1 MSARSERWRAT
12 ISPNTERRDNLIMLT
27 TEVQPPHAS
36 TSSLSVKQALVI
48 QQTKVESQALEH
60 ITQAVEVALAWVV
73 EGDDVSRKLSS
84 VRFFTEMYQRHLER
98 LFALEEVDGYMDDV
112 TELSPE
118 LTNQVDQLK
127 PEHEQ
132 FRVAIRKIV
141 LRLDRTPPVDCA
153 SFNAVCEK
161 LRQVIKQV
169 LEHTRR
175 ENELF
180 VESIQQDTGG
190 SG

>member
-1 MSARSERWRAT
+1 
-12 ISPNTERRDNLIMLT
+12 MLT
-27 TEVQPPHAS
+27 NVVPPPRAS
-36 TSSLSVKQALVI
+36 TSVLSIKQALAI

-118 LTNQVDQLK
+118 LTNQVEQLK
-127 PEHEQ
+127 SEHEQ

-141 LRLDRTPPVDCA
+141 LRLDRTPPVDRT

-161 LRQVIKQV
+161 LREVIKQV

-175 ENELF
+175 ESEVF

>member
-1 MSARSERWRAT
+1 MPT
-12 ISPNTERRDNLIMLT
+12 NDVSP
-27 TEVQPPHAS
+27 PCAS
-36 TSSLSVKQALVI
+36 TSTVSIKQALVI

-84 VRFFTEMYQRHLER
+84 VRFFAEMYQRHLER

-127 PEHEQ
+127 PEHE
-132 FRVAIRKIV
+132 
-141 LRLDRTPPVDCA
+141 
-153 SFNAVCEK
+153 
-161 LRQVIKQV
+161 
-169 LEHTRR
+169 
-175 ENELF
+175 
-180 VESIQQDTGG
+180 
-190 SG
+190 

>member
-1 MSARSERWRAT
+1 
-12 ISPNTERRDNLIMLT
+12 MLT
-27 TEVQPPHAS
+27 NVVPSPCAS
-36 TSSLSVKQALVI
+36 TSTVSIKQALVI

-84 VRFFTEMYQRHLER
+84 VRFFAEMYQRHLER

-141 LRLDRTPPVDCA
+141 LRLDRTPPVDRA

-175 ENELF
+175 ESELF
-180 VESIQQDTGG
+180 VESIQRDTGG

>member
-1 MSARSERWRAT
+1 
-12 ISPNTERRDNLIMLT
+12 MLT
-27 TEVQPPHAS
+27 SDVQPPHAS
-36 TSSLSVKQALVI
+36 TSALSIKQALLI

-132 FRVAIRKIV
+132 FRVAIRKLV

-161 LRQVIKQV
+161 LRLVIKQV

>member
-1 MSARSERWRAT
+1 
-12 ISPNTERRDNLIMLT
+12 
-27 TEVQPPHAS
+27 
-36 TSSLSVKQALVI
+36 
-48 QQTKVESQALEH
+48 
-60 ITQAVEVALAWVV
+60 
-73 EGDDVSRKLSS
+73 
-84 VRFFTEMYQRHLER
+84 MYQRHLER

-112 TELSPE
+112 TESSPE

-132 FRVAIRKIV
+132 FRVAIRELV
-141 LRLDRTPPVDCA
+141 LQLDRTPPVDCA
-153 SFNAVCEK
+153 SFNAICEK
-161 LRQVIKQV
+161 FRQVITQV

-175 ENELF
+175 ENGLL

>member
-1 MSARSERWRAT
+1 
-12 ISPNTERRDNLIMLT
+12 
-27 TEVQPPHAS
+27 
-36 TSSLSVKQALVI
+36 
-48 QQTKVESQALEH
+48 
-60 ITQAVEVALAWVV
+60 
-73 EGDDVSRKLSS
+73 
-84 VRFFTEMYQRHLER
+84 MYQRHLER
-98 LFALEEVDGYMDDV
+98 LFALEEVDGYMEDV
-112 TELSPE
+112 TESSPE
-118 LTNQVDQLK
+118 LTNQVDKLK

-141 LRLDRTPPVDCA
+141 LRLDRNAPVDRT

-161 LRQVIKQV
+161 LREVIRQV

>member
-1 MSARSERWRAT
+1 
-12 ISPNTERRDNLIMLT
+12 MLA
-27 TEVQPPHAS
+27 TEVQPLHAS
-36 TSSLSVKQALVI
+36 TSSLSLKQALVI
-48 QQTKVESQALEH
+48 QQTKMESQALEH

-98 LFALEEVDGYMDDV
+98 LFALEEVDGYMDEV

-118 LTNQVDQLK
+118 LTNQVDKLK

-132 FRVAIRKIV
+132 FRVAIRNIV
-141 LRLDRTPPVDCA
+141 LRLDRNPPFDRT

-161 LRQVIKQV
+161 LREVIREV